1 MIHGGYRRHRPE
13 TAALEVCLQLREL
26 IAILFVTV
34 VRLTALMISWIARL
48 LQVTTCPVERN
59 ISGCVEMLTNQF
71 GRAIKA

>member
-1 MIHGGYRRHRPE
+1 MEVIADINW

-48 LQVTTCPVERN
+48 LQVTSSTR
-59 ISGCVEMLTNQF
+59 ISLCLHH
-71 GRAIKA
+71 